1 MTEQDELIEKY
12 IQNKLSAEEALMVN
26 QLLEND
32 INFKTEFT
40 LQTNLKKAVKKD
52 DDAHFRNLISDI
64 ESKAKIESPIK
75 RHSYAKWL
83 AAAGI
88 VLLLGLSYFFTMN
101 QKPSTNELF
110 ASYFE
115 PYRNVVQPLERG
127 SDQQDK
133 KTLAFLAY
141 EKGEY
146 EKAIALFTDLYTT
159 TKEPYYLFYKAN
171 ALLKLEKANEAVPL
185 LLEHLKTKDTLTE
198 KTTWYLALAY
208 LKLNDKPNARI
219 TLKKVITEGKYKTT
233 EAQELLKAFK

>member
-1 MTEQDELIEKY
+1 MTEQDQLIEKY

-26 QLLEND
+26 ELLKND
-32 INFKTEFT
+32 INFKTELI
-40 LQTNLKKAVKKD
+40 LQTNLKKVARKD
-52 DDAHFRNLISDI
+52 DDTHFRNLIADI
-64 ESKAKIESPIK
+64 ELKAKNESRIK
-75 RHSYAKWL
+75 RRSYAIWL
-83 AAAGI
+83 AAASI

-101 QKPSTNELF
+101 QKPSTNDLF

-127 SDQQDK
+127 NEQQDK

-146 EKAIALFTDLYTT
+146 EKAIDLFTDLYAT

-185 LLEHLKTKDTLTE
+185 LIEHLKTKDTLAE

-208 LKLNDKPNARI
+208 LKLNDKPNARL
-219 TLKKVITEGKYKTT
+219 TLKKVIADGKYKAT